1 MKKSL
6 AQKVS
11 LDFNEA
17 YFKTFNDYEV
27 YASYVEYDI
36 DNVEDYEIVIRS
48 YLTTI
53 SHHVLKL
60 AMQLCTRYGLLMCV
74 KSDTSLR
81 IIIHS

>member
-1 MKKSL
+1 MTKSL

-11 LDFNEA
+11 LEFNET

-27 YASYVEYDI
+27 YPSYVEYDI

-48 YLTTI
+48 YLTTV
-53 SHHVLKL
+53 SNHVLKL
-60 AMQLCTRYGLLMCV
+60 AMQLCTKYGLLMFV
-74 KSDTSLR
+74 RSDTSLR